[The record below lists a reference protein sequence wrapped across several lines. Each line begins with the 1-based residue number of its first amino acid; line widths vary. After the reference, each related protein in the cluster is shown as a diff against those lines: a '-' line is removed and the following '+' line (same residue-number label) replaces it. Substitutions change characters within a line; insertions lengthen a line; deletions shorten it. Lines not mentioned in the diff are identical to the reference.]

1 MTERKRTGAETM
13 NRDSDCGGVR
23 KPALIFDLDG
33 TLWDTRKPV
42 VTTWNRVFEEA
53 GFRPGLT
60 FELLTSLMGKP
71 MDVFGAAVFPELDPA
86 VREPL
91 IRAAERAENR
101 DLLFSEKSCL
111 YPGAA
116 DVIRDL
122 SRDYWIGIASNCQSG
137 YIETFLTV
145 SGLQDAVDDCI
156 SHGDTGLGKA
166 DNIRILMERNGLDE
180 AWYAGDTAGDMVSAE
195 NAGISFVWCRY
206 GFARDVAADGIDDPV
221 QLRGYLE
228 RHC

>member
-1 MTERKRTGAETM
+1 
-13 NRDSDCGGVR
+13 
-23 KPALIFDLDG
+23 
-33 TLWDTRKPV
+33 
-42 VTTWNRVFEEA
+42 
-53 GFRPGLT
+53 
-60 FELLTSLMGKP
+60 MGQP

-180 AWYAGDTAGDMVSAE
+180 AWYAGDTAGDRESAE
-195 NAGISFVWCRY
+195 HAGISFVWCRY
-206 GFARDVAADGIDDPV
+206 GFGRDVAADGIDDPV